1 MLPTFLEVHFRR
13 KGILK
18 IHILQYLNT
27 HFTLSR
33 IFSDPEIGN
42 IEDKDKLKTMYED
55 ASDEGDSEDEE
66 FEENES

>member
-1 MLPTFLEVHFRR
+1 M
-13 KGILK
+13 
-18 IHILQYLNT
+18 
-27 HFTLSR
+27 TLSR
-33 IFSDPEIGN
+33 TFSDPEIGN

>member
-1 MLPTFLEVHFRR
+1 MLLTFSEVHFRR
-13 KGILK
+13 KGILQ
-18 IHILQYLNT
+18 IHKLQYWNIHL
-27 HFTLSR
+27 TLR
-33 IFSDPEIGN
+33 TFSDPEIGN